1 MLLAVEVVPLAV
13 EVVPLAVEG
22 VLQEAVPLL
31 LAMVAEEVWQL
42 LGRVQEFPGLPLLQL
57 LSPELVLRRF
67 LRFLLLAPL
76 LPLLLLVLEQFL
88 VRLLQLEALEFAQGV
103 EVFVQLYLVAQ
114 QGLYLVE
121 VLPKVVV
128 FAPLLLVLLS
138 PLVLLQTP
146 LR

>member
-1 MLLAVEVVPLAV
+1 LLLAAG
-13 EVVPLAVEG
+13 VVPLAVEG

-42 LGRVQEFPGLPLLQL
+42 LGRALEFPELPLQQL

-114 QGLYLVE
+114 QGLYQVE
-121 VLPKVVV
+121 VLPKVVA